1 MKCLIFQ
8 SFESLR
14 SFGLARKQAK
24 AGEGYETARRFG
36 REQFSFA
43 RATKAAML
51 RRLIYIYKVVRILLG
66 NKTV

>member
-43 RATKAAML
+43 RARQKPPCYA
-51 RRLIYIYKVVRILLG
+51 G
-66 NKTV
+66 

>member
-1 MKCLIFQ
+1 MKCFIFQ

-24 AGEGYETARRFG
+24 AGEGCQTARRFG

-43 RATKAAML
+43 RARDKNRHATQAN
-51 RRLIYIYKVVRILLG
+51 IYL
-66 NKTV
+66 

>member
-14 SFGLARKQAK
+14 SFGLARIQAK
-24 AGEGYETARRFG
+24 AGEGCETVRRFG

-43 RATKAAML
+43 RARQKPPCYA
-51 RRLIYIYKVVRILLG
+51 G
-66 NKTV
+66 

>member
-14 SFGLARKQAK
+14 SFGLERKQAK
-24 AGEGYETARRFG
+24 VGEGCETRRRLG

-43 RATKAAML
+43 RARDKNRHATQANIHNSSNPT
-51 RRLIYIYKVVRILLG
+51 RQ
-66 NKTV
+66 

>member
-8 SFESLR
+8 SLESLR

-24 AGEGYETARRFG
+24 VGESCETTRRLG

-43 RATKAAML
+43 RARQKPPCYA
-51 RRLIYIYKVVRILLG
+51 G
-66 NKTV
+66 